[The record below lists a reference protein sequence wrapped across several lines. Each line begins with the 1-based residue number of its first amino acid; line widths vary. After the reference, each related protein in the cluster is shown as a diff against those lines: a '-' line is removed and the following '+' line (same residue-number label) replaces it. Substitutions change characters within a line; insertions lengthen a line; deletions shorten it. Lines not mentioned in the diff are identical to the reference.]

1 MSLLSAEHK
10 SLLLQLA
17 RRSIEFAACGQVMQL
32 PSAIPVPLMRPA
44 GAFVSLHESAE
55 LRGCVGFLTGEKPLY
70 ETVIEAA
77 AAAAIKDTRFLPVTK
92 EEVPTLEIEISI
104 LSEFRETSPDQIEV
118 GVHGLLV
125 SSGRLRG
132 LLLPQVPV
140 ERGWNALRFL
150 DETCR
155 KAGLPP
161 GAWNH
166 GAKIEVFT
174 AEVFGEPDH
183 NTLDRAS

>member
-1 MSLLSAEHK
+1 MCPLSAEDK
-10 SLLLQLA
+10 SLLLELA
-17 RRSIEFAACGQVMQL
+17 RRSIEIAACGQVVEL

-44 GAFVSLHESAE
+44 GAFVSLHEGAE
-55 LRGCVGFLTGEKPLY
+55 LRGCVGFLSAEKPLY

-77 AAAAIKDTRFLPVTK
+77 AAAAINDTRFLPVTR
-92 EEVPTLEIEISI
+92 EEVPTLQIEISI
-104 LSEFRETSPDQIEV
+104 LSEFCEALPEEIQI

-125 SSGRLRG
+125 SSGRFRG

-140 ERGWNALRFL
+140 ERGWNTLRFL

-174 AEVFGEPDH
+174 AEVFSEPDH
-183 NTLDRAS
+183 HTLHRAS